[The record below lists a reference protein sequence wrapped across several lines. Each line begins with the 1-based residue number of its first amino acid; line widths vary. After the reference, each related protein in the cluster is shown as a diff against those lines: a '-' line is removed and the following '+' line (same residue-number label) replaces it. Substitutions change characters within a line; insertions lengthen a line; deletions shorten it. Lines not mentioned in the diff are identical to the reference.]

1 MVDKFNINQWFE
13 ISELGRY
20 VSRREKDFLCSCAQ
34 NYKLGTVVQ
43 FGMPVF
49 DVLPEC
55 CTIRVPEAVQ
65 MLAESMAFAD
75 GSLDVLLLPHVLECS
90 SAPDRILAEA
100 WRCLAPEG
108 RLLLTGF
115 NPHSLWRFGRLLDGK
130 TLPHSADCL
139 ALSRLKR
146 MAAAVGFSIE
156 EGRFMAYV
164 PPVRSRQA
172 LEHWRFIEAAGDR
185 WWPHAAAV
193 YGLVLVKRQAG
204 MTVLPEFEQQM
215 AAGEVQV
222 ALYPAKVE
230 A

>member
-1 MVDKFNINQWFE
+1 MVGNYNINQWFE
-13 ISELGRY
+13 CSELGRY
-20 VSRREKDFLCSCAQ
+20 VSRREKDFLYSCAQ
-34 NYKLGTVVQ
+34 NHKLGTAVQ
-43 FGMPVF
+43 FGMPAF
-49 DVLPEC
+49 GVLPEC
-55 CTIRVPEAVQ
+55 CMIKVPEAVE

-75 GSLDVLLLPHVLECS
+75 CTLDLLLLPHVLECS
-90 SAPDRILAEA
+90 NAPDRVLAEA
-100 WRCLAPEG
+100 WRCLAAEG

-130 TLPHSADCL
+130 TLPDSSDCL
-139 ALSRLKR
+139 ALPRLKQ
-146 MAAAVGFSIE
+146 MALAVGFSIE

-172 LEHWRFIEAAGDR
+172 LDRWRFIEAAGDR